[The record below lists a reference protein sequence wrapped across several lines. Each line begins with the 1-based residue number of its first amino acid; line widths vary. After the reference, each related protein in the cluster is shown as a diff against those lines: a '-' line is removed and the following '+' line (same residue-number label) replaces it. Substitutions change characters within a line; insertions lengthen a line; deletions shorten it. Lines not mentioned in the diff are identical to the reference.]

1 MSKSITFNDDIL
13 SVDLHDVVSIV
24 IESVEFN
31 SNANTTGGYATRTI
45 VIKNSDNRTIEINLY
60 SKWAEQ
66 AEVEALLGLTS

>member
-1 MSKSITFNDDIL
+1 MSNITFNDDIL

-45 VIKNSDNRTIEINLY
+45 VIKNGAKQTIEINLY

-66 AEVEALLGLTS
+66 EEVEALLGLTS